1 MTPKKAA
8 VPAGS
13 SPLVTIRYCA
23 KVARIVH
30 NLPNPGDARRFKPG
44 ETVQVGETMAAILTA
59 RLVFGEKQWE
69 RVAGEKGE

>member
-13 SPLVTIRYCA
+13 TPLVTIRYCA
-23 KVARIVH
+23 KVPRIVH
-30 NLPNPGDARRFKPG
+30 NVPNQGDARRFSPG
-44 ETVQVGETMAAILTA
+44 ETVPVAEAIAAALTA
-59 RLVFGEKQWE
+59 RLVYGDRQWE